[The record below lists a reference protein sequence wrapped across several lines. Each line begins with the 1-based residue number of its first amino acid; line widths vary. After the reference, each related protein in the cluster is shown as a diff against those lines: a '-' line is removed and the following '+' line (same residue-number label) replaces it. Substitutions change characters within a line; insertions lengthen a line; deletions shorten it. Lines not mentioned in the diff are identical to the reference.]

1 MSSSDLTLAHFL
13 QPVPV
18 CSEKAN
24 LEAVL
29 AIFQSGQHEQLVVVN
44 EGQSP
49 RGVIRCCRLIPYLV
63 SGDNGPEWSAIVNWI
78 EPIPTLL
85 AQMLVGEFCQTT
97 QFNFNKDKS
106 FALVDSEGKF
116 LGLLDTYSLLQNTV
130 GLTKPKIAMSC
141 NDTFCQSLSHL
152 LEPLPLPVMLQTG
165 EGQIISRNLSWCQR
179 IGSLHQ
185 TNDDNAVKVAALKNS
200 PCRQGEF
207 QAYCS
212 TENSLPLAESTPRG
226 LQNPSKWELKEPKQ
240 NRDKR
245 EGVWQFIKLPLNFPS
260 LTNPIWLILA
270 TDITEEKRL
279 CKELAAKNAESVQLN
294 RLKDEFLACIS
305 HELKSPLTAVMGLSS
320 LLQEQKL
327 GSLNSRQSK
336 YAKQIYQS
344 GRQLLTL
351 VNDILDLT
359 RLETGQLKLTPRPVT
374 IKKAC
379 QGAYEEAKKGKT
391 SVEEHQFSLEI
402 DPDLEIIVA
411 DELRLGQMLVHLL
424 DNALKFTASGGK
436 IGLRVSRWFSWI
448 AFTVWD
454 TGIGIAEESQ
464 HLIFQKFQQ
473 LENPL
478 TREFNGS
485 GLGLVL
491 TQRLA
496 RTHGGDVSFI
506 SQVGKGSQFT
516 LLLPPSPRQIPPT
529 RPRDPF
535 ILIIEA
541 VPKYIENLTVHLVD
555 LGYRVVIARTGTEAV
570 EKARQLQ
577 PCLILLNPV
586 LPLLSGWDVLT
597 LLKSD
602 STTKS
607 IPVILMTTGTAQR
620 RSEGDGF
627 LDLPVQKEALR
638 SSLNH
643 FQVQPSAPTR
653 CLTILHLH
661 PPGGFARNAEFA
673 VTLSNYVSRFN
684 HRVLEVDCLEQAEI
698 LARVWQPDVI
708 LLNGKGLIE
717 PLTYLQSLSQLD
729 GLASLPLVTL
739 DASITEVA
747 NQVKNLAVFP
757 CLVPVP
763 PNLEDL
769 LAVIQIAAGI
779 TIAESI

>member
-1 MSSSDLTLAHFL
+1 MFSSDLTLAHFL

-29 AIFQSGQHEQLVVVN
+29 AIFQSGQHEQLVVGN

-63 SGDNGPEWSAIVNWI
+63 SGDHGRKKEAIGNWI

-85 AQMLVGEFCQTT
+85 AQMLVREFRRAT
-97 QFNFNKDKS
+97 QFNFDGDKS
-106 FALVDSEGKF
+106 FALVDLEGKF
-116 LGLLDTYSLLQNTV
+116 LGLLDTYTLLQNTV
-130 GLTKPKIAMSC
+130 ELTKAKIPASNC
-141 NDTFCQSLSHL
+141 KDTFCQSLSHL

-179 IGSLHQ
+179 IGSLPQLH
-185 TNDDNAVKVAALKNS
+185 DDSALKVAAGQNS

-212 TENSLPLAESTPRG
+212 LENSLPLSESTPSG
-226 LQNPSKWELKEPKQ
+226 LQNPGSWELEEPEQ
-240 NRDKR
+240 NRDKG

-327 GSLNSRQSK
+327 GTLNSRQNK

-344 GRQLLTL
+344 GRQLMTL

-359 RLETGQLKLTPRPVT
+359 RLETGQLKLTPTPVT

-379 QGAYEEAKKGKT
+379 QRAYEEAKKGKT

-411 DELRLGQMLVHLL
+411 DELRLRQMLVHLL
-424 DNALKFTASGGK
+424 NNALKFTASGGK

-478 TREFNGS
+478 TRKFNGS

-555 LGYRVVIARTGTEAV
+555 LGYRFVIARTGTEAV

-627 LDLPVQKEALR
+627 LALPPQKEALQKL
-638 SSLNH
+638 LNH

-653 CLTILHLH
+653 CLTILHLLE
-661 PPGGFARNAEFA
+661 GGFPRNAEFA
-673 VTLSNYVSRFN
+673 LALSNYLSRFN
-684 HRVLEVDCLEQAEI
+684 HHVLEVDCLEQAEI

-708 LLNGKGLIE
+708 LLNGKELTE
-717 PLTYLQSLSQLD
+717 PLAYLQSLSQLD

-739 DASITEVA
+739 DASITEMA
-747 NQVKNLAVFP
+747 NQVKNLSVFP

-769 LAVIQIAAGI
+769 LAVIQIAAGNGI
-779 TIAESI
+779 E

>member
-13 QPVPV
+13 QPIPV

-24 LEAVL
+24 KTAVL
-29 AIFQSGQHEQLVVVN
+29 AIFQSGEHEQLVVVN
-44 EGQSP
+44 EEQSP

-63 SGDNGPEWSAIVNWI
+63 SGDHGPETIGNWI

-85 AQMLVGEFCQTT
+85 AQMLVGEFRRAI
-97 QFNFNKDKS
+97 QFNFHGDKS

-116 LGLLDTYSLLQNTV
+116 LGLLDTYTLLQNTV
-130 GLTKPKIAMSC
+130 ELTKAKIPASNC
-141 NDTFCQSLSHL
+141 KDTFCQSLSHL

-179 IGSLHQ
+179 IGFLPQLH
-185 TNDDNAVKVAALKNS
+185 DDSAVKVAAGQNV

-207 QAYCS
+207 QAYCW
-212 TENSLPLAESTPRG
+212 TENSLPLAESPSRG
-226 LQNPSKWELKEPKQ
+226 LQEP
-240 NRDKR
+240 NRDQG
-245 EGVWQFIKLPLNFPS
+245 EEVWQFIKLPLNFPS
-260 LTNPIWLILA
+260 LTKPIWLILA

-279 CKELAAKNAESVQLN
+279 CQELAAKNAESVQLN

-320 LLQEQKL
+320 LLKEQKL

-359 RLETGQLKLTPRPVT
+359 RLETGQLKLTPTPVT

-379 QGAYEEAKKGKT
+379 QRAYEEAKKGKT

-424 DNALKFTASGGK
+424 NNALKFTASGGK
-436 IGLRVSRWFSWI
+436 IGLRVRSWFSWI

-491 TQRLA
+491 TQHLA

-516 LLLPPSPRQIPPT
+516 LLLPPFPRQSSPT
-529 RPRDPF
+529 RPRDPL

-555 LGYRVVIARTGTEAV
+555 LGYRFVIARTGTEAV

-627 LDLPVQKEALR
+627 LALPPQKEALQKL
-638 SSLNH
+638 LNH

-653 CLTILHLH
+653 RLTILHLYEL
-661 PPGGFARNAEFA
+661 GGFLRNAEFA
-673 VTLSNYVSRFN
+673 LALSNYVSRFN

-708 LLNGKGLIE
+708 LLGKELTE
-717 PLTYLQSLSQLD
+717 PLAYLQSLSQLD

-739 DASITEVA
+739 DASITEMA
-747 NQVKNLAVFP
+747 NQVKNLSVFP

-769 LAVIQIAAGI
+769 LAVIQIAAENV
-779 TIAESI
+779 IA